1 MDFLSFS
8 GAIAFLGTADY
19 NYWLYALGLFVGG
32 TAVSS
37 AGGFLAALGY
47 MHFWPVL
54 GLAFA
59 IDFLNDF
66 IYYWIGRAWRAQVI
80 EKYRQRLGISERVI
94 YKLDAYMRAHS
105 GKTLAI
111 SKFVPLIPTLVL
123 LLAGAA
129 RAPLLRFGTVAF
141 FATIPRAFIFVS
153 LGYYFGVTYDA
164 VVHYVDRIELALL
177 FLALAVTGIILLYR
191 RTVRIVTKKI
201 EALPD

>member
-1 MDFLSFS
+1 MDLFSFS
-8 GAIAFLGTADY
+8 GAIAFLGTAEY
-19 NYWLYALGLFVGG
+19 SYWLYVLGLFFGG

-66 IYYWIGRAWRAQVI
+66 VYYWIGRAWRAQII
-80 EKYRQRLGISERVI
+80 ERYRQRLGMSERAI
-94 YKLDAYMRAHS
+94 HKLDAYMRAHS

-123 LLAGAA
+123 LLAGAG

-153 LGYYFGVTYDA
+153 LGYYFGVTYDT
-164 VVHYVDRIELALL
+164 VSHYVGRFELAFL
-177 FLALAVTGIILLYR
+177 FLALAIAGIVLIYR
-191 RTVRIVTKKI
+191 RTVRIVAKKI